1 MSSDAVIE
9 HCLCHREQLAVTLLR
24 HGFWPASPASPKVAF
39 SLQLMELCACLQLHG
54 SISVQAIAM
63 SLKEM
68 DPLLGL
74 RPQASSVPD
83 LYRNLLGAINEY
95 RFHRSQISRTG
106 ALSKASIHSCP
117 VCSMNPSG
125 AVTSLDG
132 NFGLVHKR
140 RTGGLEKARHQNV
153 FFFKDENVQQFVQ
166 DWAADR
172 RNIAT
177 NCSQFQAGDTLRSKN
192 KTAGL
197 DVTGVFGSVCQ
208 HEFPGVMVNLKHGER
223 LSYPVFIL
231 QDLLSRTKNISAPQ
245 KQLVM
250 YDVACMLRKHLEV
263 RKSQLLQHFTFS
275 VPAFHRFAHN
285 MACQLSFGQ
294 RCTVGAGLHDG
305 EGMERVWAYLRGFAS
320 VSKQMTLANRED
332 LLTDALLAYSRR
344 SFGQL
349 RKKLVGQMETADRIQ
364 REAQADLEPLERQ
377 LVREAGG
384 DSQNWLDSWKAEVAT
399 QTNNKGTDKLF
410 PKEEYCFSIVQL
422 SEKRSAFTSSSVIQ
436 RKESLAIE
444 MRQLEITAA
453 KLQNKLKISS
463 PWSAERDDVR
473 AIAVEAKKKVVSS
486 TVSSALGLA
495 KERQFLYHLLAK
507 YTNGQAV
514 AARIG
519 KQLQKNSQQINK
531 AADTLTSLGFTVS
544 PDQLSDLDGELYND
558 CSTSP
563 ICAVM
568 KKAALRRA
576 DLDRAC
582 EAKDQVKKDMRL
594 FLEYLQEKQSEL
606 DEEIQKDVKSL
617 QEIGQRHLLCVRKMY
632 LEGIFQQ
639 CLSDFSLHLD
649 RMPEYIPSELG
660 LLLSQRDIKLDLV
673 SVPIEEGCDS
683 DDEI

>member
-1 MSSDAVIE
+1 MFPLIINVLIFLSCYFLCDILGDKPQSSHTARKEKAETAWDKLRKKLLESRLEMLAPFAVVCSFCQADLQEGSFVRCSDCGPCVFYCLTCDSKIHSVLQFHKQYVWTEGKTYLPVKRVPRLCQQSLHQCECDAVQTSNIVLFDCEGMSSDAVIE

-364 REAQADLEPLERQ
+364 REAQTDLEPLERQ

-399 QTNNKGTDKLF
+399 QTNHKVSGSPKL
-410 PKEEYCFSIVQL
+410 
-422 SEKRSAFTSSSVIQ
+422 
-436 RKESLAIE
+436 
-444 MRQLEITAA
+444 
-453 KLQNKLKISS
+453 
-463 PWSAERDDVR
+463 
-473 AIAVEAKKKVVSS
+473 
-486 TVSSALGLA
+486 
-495 KERQFLYHLLAK
+495 
-507 YTNGQAV
+507 
-514 AARIG
+514 
-519 KQLQKNSQQINK
+519 
-531 AADTLTSLGFTVS
+531 
-544 PDQLSDLDGELYND
+544 
-558 CSTSP
+558 
-563 ICAVM
+563 
-568 KKAALRRA
+568 
-576 DLDRAC
+576 
-582 EAKDQVKKDMRL
+582 
-594 FLEYLQEKQSEL
+594 
-606 DEEIQKDVKSL
+606 
-617 QEIGQRHLLCVRKMY
+617 
-632 LEGIFQQ
+632 
-639 CLSDFSLHLD
+639 
-649 RMPEYIPSELG
+649 
-660 LLLSQRDIKLDLV
+660 
-673 SVPIEEGCDS
+673 
-683 DDEI
+683 